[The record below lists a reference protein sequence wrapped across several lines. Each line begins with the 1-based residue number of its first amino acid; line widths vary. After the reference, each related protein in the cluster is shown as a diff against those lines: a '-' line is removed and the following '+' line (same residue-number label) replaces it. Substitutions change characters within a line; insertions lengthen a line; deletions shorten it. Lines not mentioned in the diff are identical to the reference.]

1 MKRIPRC
8 IVLSGGGTRCIS
20 FVGGLLYLQKIGA
33 LAAVRKWYCCSAGA
47 LIAVL
52 FSLKMPKADILK
64 FVHEFDF
71 SLSRNFNA
79 EDILSIGET
88 FGVDKGFALRK
99 MIARL
104 LEEIHKGSS
113 RWTLRELKAETG
125 NDVFFFIS
133 NITTSMPFYASAA
146 SHPDLFLLDAVFATM
161 AIPLYFCPYKDL
173 VTGHLW
179 CDGMLGGNFPWQ
191 HIPDADK
198 RDAIGMYFPQRR
210 LGQKVDFFDFLNLI
224 ISFRNDYEQAKLKD
238 AWSDHIISVPTS
250 DYPSIAL
257 DLSKEDRETL
267 YSIGLREVMRWW
279 QETGSRIFI
288 VIAGSRKSGSPQ
300 NSEHPRTRSASLSHL
315 EEPELDNPKPLLYP
329 CKDSRL
335 SQDLLLSSG
344 RSSRRWSV

>member
-20 FVGGLLYLQKIGA
+20 FVGGLLYLQKIGV
-33 LAAVRKWYCCSAGA
+33 LAAIRKWYCCSAGA

-71 SLSRNFNA
+71 SVSRNFNA
-79 EDILSIGET
+79 DDILSIGDT

-113 RWTLRELKAETG
+113 RWTLQELKQETG
-125 NDVFFFIS
+125 NDIFFFIS
-133 NITTSMPFYASAA
+133 NITISVPFYASAT
-146 SHPDLFLLDAVFATM
+146 SHPNLFLLDAVFATM
-161 AIPLYFCPYKDL
+161 AIPLYFCPYRDL
-173 VTGHLW
+173 TTGDLW

-191 HIPDADK
+191 HIPEVDK
-198 RDAIGMYFPQRR
+198 QDAIGFYFPQRTV
-210 LGQKVDFFDFLNLI
+210 GQKVDFFDFLNLI
-224 ISFRNDYEQAKLKD
+224 ISFRNNYEQRKLTD
-238 AWSDHIISVPTS
+238 AWSDHIVSIPTS
-250 DYPSIAL
+250 DFPSIAL

-267 YSIGLREVMRWW
+267 YSIGLRCVVHWW
-279 QETGSRIFI
+279 KETGCRKFI
-288 VIAGSRKSGSPQ
+288 VIAGSRKSGSPRY
-300 NSEHPRTRSASLSHL
+300 SEHPRTRSYSLL
-315 EEPELDNPKPLLYP
+315 DLLEPESDNQKPSLNP
-329 CKDSRL
+329 CKDSHL
-335 SQDLLLSSG
+335 SRGLLPSSG

>member
-8 IVLSGGGTRCIS
+8 VVLSGGGTRCIS

-33 LAAVRKWYCCSAGA
+33 LEAVRRWYCCSAGA
-47 LIAVL
+47 FIAVL
-52 FSLKMPKADILK
+52 FSLGMPKADILK

-71 SLSRNFNA
+71 SVSRNFTA
-79 EDILSIGET
+79 DDILSVGET
-88 FGVDKGFALRK
+88 FGFDKGFALRK
-99 MIARL
+99 MIAGL
-104 LEEIHKGSS
+104 LESIRKGSS
-113 RWTLRELKAETG
+113 RWTLREFKEATG
-125 NDVFFFIS
+125 NDIYFFIS
-133 NITTSMPFYASAA
+133 NITLSVPFYASAA
-146 SHPDLFLLDAVFATM
+146 SHPDLFLLDATFATM

-191 HIPDADK
+191 HVPDVDK
-198 RDAIGMYFPQRR
+198 RDAIGFYFPQRT

-224 ISFRNDYEQAKLKD
+224 ISFRNNYEQRKLTD

-267 YSIGLREVMRWW
+267 YSIGLREVKTWW
-279 QETGSRIFI
+279 LTTGCNKFTAF
-288 VIAGSRKSGSPQ
+288 AGSRNSGSPPY
-300 NSEHPRTRSASLSHL
+300 SEHPRTRSPSLPHL
-315 EEPELDNPKPLLYP
+315 EEPESDSLTPSRSP
-329 CKDSRL
+329 CKDSHPSR
-335 SQDLLLSSG
+335 DLLPASP